1 MVPSLFGALLFV
13 DFEHHVVLGRVRSLR
28 IDTVMR
34 KPQLGRV
41 KVIHAVAVGAD
52 PQATRAVFEEREQLV
67 VTQAG
72 RIVWGMAV
80 VDELLLFGVKPVK
93 ASVGPQ
99 PDISP
104 CILSDE
110 AHLVIARAGRG
121 LRTAAFGL
129 RTAAFGRRTIS
140 GRIAAETFEDAL
152 VRVEAIQPAIYVAHP
167 QVAACV
173 FIELD
178 DASGLVDALQ
188 IFSIVHVAGDVT
200 RRSIEQV
207 QTCAVGG
214 DPYPAGA
221 ILIDELDSLACE
233 RGGVCRI
240 MLIMGE
246 GRVMRW
252 RNLRLAGAQIQPVQ
266 PLGRADP
273 ELSLGVF

>member
-121 LRTAAFGL
+121 LRTAAFG
-129 RTAAFGRRTIS
+129 RRTIS

-178 DASGLVDALQ
+178 DASGLVDALR
-188 IFSIVHVAGDVT
+188 IFRIVHVA
-200 RRSIEQV
+200 
-207 QTCAVGG
+207 
-214 DPYPAGA
+214 
-221 ILIDELDSLACE
+221 
-233 RGGVCRI
+233 
-240 MLIMGE
+240 
-246 GRVMRW
+246 
-252 RNLRLAGAQIQPVQ
+252 
-266 PLGRADP
+266 ADAAR
-273 ELSLGVF
+273 